1 MSDCPTC
8 AALETEIAQMRH
20 ELASIG
26 RVAEPESLDDN
37 DQELALARFL
47 SNTHEADAAA
57 GYRAGWRALARH
69 VRPRLHHWQE
79 LVWQVNRE
87 GDRLR
92 ARVGDLLREQS
103 RRSESG

>member
-8 AALETEIAQMRH
+8 QALETELAQLRLD
-20 ELASIG
+20 LASIG
-26 RVAEPESLDDN
+26 RVAQPESLDDN
-37 DQELALARFL
+37 DQERELARFL

-69 VRPRLHHWQE
+69 VRPRLRDWQE
-79 LVWQVNRE
+79 LIWQVNRE

-92 ARVGDLLREQS
+92 ARVGDLLREQA
-103 RRSESG
+103 RRSDSG